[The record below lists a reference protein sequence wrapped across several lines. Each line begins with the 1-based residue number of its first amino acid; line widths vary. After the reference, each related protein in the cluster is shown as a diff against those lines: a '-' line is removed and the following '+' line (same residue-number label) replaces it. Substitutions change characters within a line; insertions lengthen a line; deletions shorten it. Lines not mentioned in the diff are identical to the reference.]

1 MKLPTAITIRGV
13 DYTIEY
19 VANSAEVPTVI
30 NCEDKKYLGYIDYN
44 SRTIRVCT
52 TQPNRCILESLIHEL
67 IHGVLDRNPL
77 LLKAVLNNNNEE
89 SFVDSVAIEIVDL
102 LVENNLITEVAL
114 PELTKRLV

>member
-19 VANSAEVPTVI
+19 VAQSAEVPTVI

-52 TQPNRCILESLIHEL
+52 EQPNRCILESLIHEL
-67 IHGVLDRNPL
+67 IHGVLDRNPM
-77 LLKAVLNNNNEE
+77 LLKEVVLNEE
-89 SFVDSVAIEIVDL
+89 AFVDGVAIEIVDL

-114 PELTKRLV
+114 PELTKRIV